1 MHDITRMLEAHPRA
15 AKVDVERY
23 VTTIDTLS
31 ACDITCTV
39 CADAC
44 LSEPHVQMLARCIEL
59 NLDCADLC
67 STTARLLGRIGF
79 AESEMLRAQLDACG
93 EACRACAEECDRHQ
107 DIEHCSICAD
117 MCRSCERACAEMVD
131 SMMSLA

>member
-1 MHDITRMLEAHPRA
+1 MHDLTRVFEAHPQA
-15 AKVDVERY
+15 AKINVEAY
-23 VTTIDTLS
+23 ASTIDELS
-31 ACDITCTV
+31 ACDATCTV

-44 LSEPHVQMLARCIEL
+44 LSEPHVQMLARCIDL
-59 NLDCADLC
+59 NLNCADSC

-79 AESEMLRAQLDACG
+79 AEPQLLRTQLEACG

-107 DIEHCSICAD
+107 DMEHCEICAE
-117 MCRSCERACAEMVD
+117 MCRSCERACAEMAE